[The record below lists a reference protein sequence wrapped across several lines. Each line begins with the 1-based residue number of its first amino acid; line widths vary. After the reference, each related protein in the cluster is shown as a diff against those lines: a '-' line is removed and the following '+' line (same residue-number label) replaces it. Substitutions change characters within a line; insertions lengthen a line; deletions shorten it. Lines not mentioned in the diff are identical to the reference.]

1 MVPHRSNRRLPFRG
15 FLRGGRGAFSLIE
28 VVIALAILVA
38 IASLVLPSL
47 VARTSGRAERE
58 AIEMTRA
65 ACSRASS
72 ESQRAGVPVLLAAVS
87 GRDHVRLVGSRV
99 ERGDDEAGV
108 VRELFSIDLPAGM
121 TIAIPGAADGSGATS
136 PGAKGAARNNDA
148 AGAEGGT
155 PVPGSRVTL
164 TLAFPDGRCA
174 GGDFDLVTSGS
185 RRARFTLSEWTSTV
199 RVRTINT
206 SSSGDK
212 PGESAEAESPPAGDG
227 IDGDAR
233 GRTLDEAS
241 SRSLSSGSPGQP
253 AESRGG
259 P

>member
-1 MVPHRSNRRLPFRG
+1 LPFRG
-15 FLRGGRGAFSLIE
+15 FLRGRRGAFSLVE

-99 ERGDDEAGV
+99 ERGDDETGV

-121 TIAIPGAADGSGATS
+121 TIAMPGALDGGGATS
-136 PGAKGAARNNDA
+136 PGAMKPTRTSDA
-148 AGAEGGT
+148 AGDEGGM
-155 PVPGSRVTL
+155 PVPGARVTL

-174 GGDFDLVTSGS
+174 GGDFDLVTSGTK
-185 RRARFTLSEWTSTV
+185 RARFSLSEWTSTV

-206 SSSGDK
+206 SPPGDK
-212 PGESAEAESPPAGDG
+212 PAESIGADAPAAGDG
-227 IDGDAR
+227 IGGDAN
-233 GRTLDEAS
+233 GGTLDEATAG
-241 SRSLSSGSPGQP
+241 SRSRGNPRKP
-253 AESRGG
+253 AEPRGG